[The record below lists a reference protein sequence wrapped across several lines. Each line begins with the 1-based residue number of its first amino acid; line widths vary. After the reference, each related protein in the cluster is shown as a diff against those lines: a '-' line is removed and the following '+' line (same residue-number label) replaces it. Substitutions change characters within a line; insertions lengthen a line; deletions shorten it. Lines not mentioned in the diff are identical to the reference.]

1 MLPAYCTIEFV
12 LLSRLRD
19 FERNQVC
26 REFAV
31 HTVKA
36 TRAVYTLDPL
46 THPEFPPNGTC
57 AAQPVAS
64 GHHNQHTNTHPPT
77 HDPIHPHPHRH
88 PRPAVLR
95 SINTRP
101 PTAAVLRAATIV
113 GTASSS
119 HETPTERVAVEYRG
133 RRLVGASLLEQVG
146 ANVPVPIEFHCS
158 LLSDS
163 APSQRARARRAGSCS
178 SESKHKC
185 KEENTFT
192 LRKLVS
198 LWDQS

>member
-1 MLPAYCTIEFV
+1 
-12 LLSRLRD
+12 
-19 FERNQVC
+19 
-26 REFAV
+26 
-31 HTVKA
+31 
-36 TRAVYTLDPL
+36 
-46 THPEFPPNGTC
+46 
-57 AAQPVAS
+57 VAS

-88 PRPAVLR
+88 RRTAVLR
-95 SINTRP
+95 SIDTRP
-101 PTAAVLRAATIV
+101 PTAAVLRTATIV

-119 HETPTERVAVEYRG
+119 HETPAERVAVEYRG

-158 LLSDS
+158 LLPDS
-163 APSQRARARRAGSCS
+163 TSPQRARARRARVLFLIL
-178 SESKHKC
+178 ETQMQ

-198 LWDQS
+198 LWDQSWVSVWLRHFGCCKTVRMPSPFRRTDRQTRLTD